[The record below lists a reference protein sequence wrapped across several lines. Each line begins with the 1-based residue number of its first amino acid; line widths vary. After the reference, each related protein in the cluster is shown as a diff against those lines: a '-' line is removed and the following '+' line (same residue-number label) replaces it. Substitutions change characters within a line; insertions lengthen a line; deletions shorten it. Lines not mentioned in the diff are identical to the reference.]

1 MTDFHRDE
9 NVIQLW
15 VVHMFRHNQFLTFG
29 RTNPKTKSPWKETHQ
44 SLDAIIDPSEPIVDL
59 ATNLGGTAN
68 VEEPTLPVGRAPA
81 IPQPLYQ
88 EQGSRY
94 SRALPYELHVSA
106 QGRAG
111 GTIALKF
118 RNTGKQGA
126 RNHPCVGT
134 YQRPRLLA
142 RSLRIPQLYRE

>member
-1 MTDFHRDE
+1 MTDFHRAE
-9 NVIQLW
+9 VIQLG

-106 QGRAG
+106 QGGAD